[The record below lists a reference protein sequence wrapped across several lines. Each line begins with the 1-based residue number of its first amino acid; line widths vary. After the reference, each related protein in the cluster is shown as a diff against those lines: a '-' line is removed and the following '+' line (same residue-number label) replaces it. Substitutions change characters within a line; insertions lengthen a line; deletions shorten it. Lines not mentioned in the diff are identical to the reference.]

1 MTLDLSETFVLDA
14 VSHAYNLDAGNI
26 LNERYA
32 RGIGEMLFGMLDRG
46 MPANH
51 RITRESFF
59 REWSVAE
66 VASMLFAE
74 SQTDVSTFHP
84 ILAAPFKNG
93 LVEPKKAAAAVDRY
107 PGRFLAYATVD
118 PLGEEPLAELERQ
131 TELYDPVGLKLYPS
145 SFAGGDHD
153 TWRMDDPEVAY
164 PVFERARELG
174 IDVVA
179 IHKALAFGP
188 VPRRPYDPSD
198 VDEPAEN
205 FPELTFEVVHGGL
218 SFTEETAWQVA
229 RFPNVKINLE
239 GYGLLMAAGSRR
251 GEEMFAELLSV
262 GGEAVFEDL
271 FWGTGTMAGHAQ
283 PQLEAFR
290 DFRISDEVRRNLGTF
305 ETLPQV
311 TDEHKRNIL
320 GRNYAETVGLDIDA
334 LQERHA
340 DDEFA
345 ERGGDGEAL
354 AAPYSTTAAEL
365 AEGAA

>member
-1 MTLDLSETFVLDA
+1 
-14 VSHAYNLDAGNI
+14 
-26 LNERYA
+26 
-32 RGIGEMLFGMLDRG
+32 
-46 MPANH
+46 
-51 RITRESFF
+51 
-59 REWSVAE
+59 
-66 VASMLFAE
+66 
-74 SQTDVSTFHP
+74 
-84 ILAAPFKNG
+84 
-93 LVEPKKAAAAVDRY
+93 
-107 PGRFLAYATVD
+107 
-118 PLGEEPLAELERQ
+118 
-131 TELYDPVGLKLYPS
+131 
-145 SFAGGDHD
+145 
-153 TWRMDDPEVAY
+153 MDNPEVAY

-174 IDVVA
+174 IDVIA

-229 RFPNVKINLE
+229 RFPNVKINME

-283 PQLEAFR
+283 PQLKAFR
-290 DFRISDEVRRNLGTF
+290 EFRISDEVRRNLGTF

-320 GRNYAETVGLDIDA
+320 GRNYAETVGLDVDA